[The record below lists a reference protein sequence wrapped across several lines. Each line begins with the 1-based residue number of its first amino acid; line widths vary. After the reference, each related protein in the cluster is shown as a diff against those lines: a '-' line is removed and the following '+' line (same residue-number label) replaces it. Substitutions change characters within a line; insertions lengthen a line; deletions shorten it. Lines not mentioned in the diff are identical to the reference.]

1 MKKRD
6 FRPILYLRNDTR
18 YDHSYYG
25 MRVGK
30 RTKLSN
36 GIVFNDLEWALLLD
50 VEYLRNGRR
59 YKHSYN
65 GIL

>member
-36 GIVFNDLEWALLLD
+36 GIVFNDLE
-50 VEYLRNGRR
+50 
-59 YKHSYN
+59 
-65 GIL
+65 